1 MQCAK
6 INFTHVLLIKS
17 ENNGYFS
24 GLRKIWQNKVFLW
37 PVYSHLRTELRILSL
52 YGSIQVRKTC
62 LLANLRSAVR
72 KFIHVLLIKSE
83 NNGYFSGLRKIWQNK
98 VFLWPV
104 YSHLRTELRILSLY
118 RSTQVRKIRLLA
130 NLRSAVRVY

>member
-52 YGSIQVRKTC
+52 YGSIQVRKTR

-118 RSTQVRKIRLLA
+118 RSTQVRKTRLLA